1 MKILLHIA
9 PTARELV
16 ELMEEETEVG
26 RMQRMQRIV
35 GHADDNTYVTS
46 AQQKGSAA

>member
-1 MKILLHIA
+1 MSTVKILLHIA

-26 RMQRMQRIV
+26 RMQRMQGLV
-35 GHADDNTYVTS
+35 GNVTTTPM
-46 AQQKGSAA
+46 